1 MTFLTS
7 VFGVQACEDCAN
19 MNKRMREVPNSIE
32 ELSDKRDWM
41 KQIPELTRN
50 YRVRSR
56 DLNHSVGKQPK
67 FFTTIKIILFVLM
80 GPKQEELNK
89 TLADYDLLDDFNY
102 ILSDEDM
109 SKK

>member
-1 MTFLTS
+1 M
-7 VFGVQACEDCAN
+7 FGVQACEDCAN

-41 KQIPELTRN
+41 KQIPELIKN

-56 DLNHSVGKQPK
+56 GLNHSVGEKENEKQPK
-67 FFTTIKIILFVLM
+67 FLQQSKSFSFVLM

-89 TLADYDLLDDFNY
+89 TLADYELLDDFNY

>member
-41 KQIPELTRN
+41 KQIPELIRN

-56 DLNHSVGKQPK
+56 DLNHSVGKKKMKSSQNFYNNQNHSLCPN
-67 FFTTIKIILFVLM
+67 
-80 GPKQEELNK
+80 GSK
-89 TLADYDLLDDFNY
+89 TGGT
-102 ILSDEDM
+102 
-109 SKK
+109 